1 MLTLRQF
8 AAKPETVPAT
18 TAWYLADLGE
28 ALGKQALFTKQSP
41 QATGS
46 GSDSILLTRSRVV
59 ARPIRKTI
67 WF

>member
-28 ALGKQALFTKQSP
+28 ARGRSLGPGLALRHLPEALPRQAKEPDPNRLSGEPIFT
-41 QATGS
+41 
-46 GSDSILLTRSRVV
+46 
-59 ARPIRKTI
+59 
-67 WF
+67 

>member
-28 ALGKQALFTKQSP
+28 ARGKEALFTKQSS
-41 QATGS
+41 QR
-46 GSDSILLTRSRVV
+46 LTSPRRFQTQVNLYLV
-59 ARPIRKTI
+59 TL
-67 WF
+67 